1 MKKAGLVVGIFALV
15 TSYSLLAQ
23 PMPTSADRSI
33 AVDCYNRSVQAS
45 SVMDARFADIETCD
59 AAVNAGNL
67 SPNDLLATLVNRAL
81 IYGVLGRLDRARG
94 DLNQAL
100 EIADDV
106 PEIYLNLGNMAFM
119 AENWQQAINYY
130 DQAESLGL
138 VQQHVLYLNRGMAL
152 EHSGLLDDAEMQYMA
167 ALELMPEW
175 RPVLD
180 KLQRIE
186 TSRLEQQNQQPSQAS
201 GLN

>member
-1 MKKAGLVVGIFALV
+1 
-15 TSYSLLAQ
+15 
-23 PMPTSADRSI
+23 
-33 AVDCYNRSVQAS
+33 
-45 SVMDARFADIETCD
+45 
-59 AAVNAGNL
+59 
-67 SPNDLLATLVNRAL
+67 
-81 IYGVLGRLDRARG
+81 
-94 DLNQAL
+94 
-100 EIADDV
+100 
-106 PEIYLNLGNMAFM
+106 MAFM

-175 RPVLD
+175 QPVLD

-186 TSRLEQQNQQPSQAS
+186 TSRLEQQNQQPSQAT